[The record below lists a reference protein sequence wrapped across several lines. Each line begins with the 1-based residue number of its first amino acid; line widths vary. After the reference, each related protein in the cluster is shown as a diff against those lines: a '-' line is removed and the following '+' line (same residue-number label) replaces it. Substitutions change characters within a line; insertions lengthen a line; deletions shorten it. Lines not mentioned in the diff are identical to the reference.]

1 MQSTASTL
9 EQLSLALDEAGIAT
23 SGRQRE
29 LLARHL
35 DLVIE
40 RNRVVNLTRITSVR
54 EATYL
59 HVVDSLLL
67 GDAFA
72 SAPEGPFVDMGTG
85 AGYPGIPLAI
95 VTGRQAVLIDSVG
108 KKVAAV
114 QDFVNELGL
123 SDTVRAVTG
132 RVEDFA
138 RKNRGDFAVVTA
150 RAVAQT
156 NVLVEYAA
164 PLLMRGG
171 RLVVAKARPT
181 AEEVAAG
188 DRAARICG
196 LRRVS
201 RETLLLPHDMG
212 QREIL
217 VYERTGNPS
226 VRLPRPVGT
235 AKHHPLG

>member
-72 SAPEGPFVDMGTG
+72 CAPEGPFVDMGTG

-138 RKNRGDFAVVTA
+138 RKNRGGFAVVTA

-164 PLLMRGG
+164 PLLVRGG

-181 AEEVAAG
+181 ADEVAAG

-201 RETLLLPHDMG
+201 RETLSLPHDMG